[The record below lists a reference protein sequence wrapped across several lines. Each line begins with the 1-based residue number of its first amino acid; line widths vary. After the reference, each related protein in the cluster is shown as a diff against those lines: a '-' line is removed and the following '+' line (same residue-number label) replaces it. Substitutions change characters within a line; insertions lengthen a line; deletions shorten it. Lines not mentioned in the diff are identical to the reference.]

1 MSTSTL
7 PPRTLP
13 TTTSSPRR
21 RSSGSLSSR
30 SEKIWNYII
39 LTVMALIVLWPVG
52 TFILAALSP
61 DRAGRP
67 SGDLQWGNFATAW
80 TSAEF
85 ARSMTVS
92 LIITIAV
99 VVIGTVLA
107 LLGGY
112 AFGVLGVVADKVLF
126 PVILLGMMISLE
138 AIIVPL
144 YYQFRTLGLTD
155 NLLGVILIH
164 VGMGVPFGV
173 FWMRAAFRSL
183 PRGIFESAEMDGA
196 GPMRMLWS
204 IAVPNLMP
212 AVYTFILLSFMW
224 TWNDYFLSL
233 VFLHGD
239 NQTATVAL
247 GVFQGKYVTQINLM
261 AAGGLIVAAPVLILY
276 VIFQRKFISGMLAGA
291 IKE

>member
-1 MSTSTL
+1 V
-7 PPRTLP
+7 
-13 TTTSSPRR
+13 
-21 RSSGSLSSR
+21 SSR
-30 SEKIWNYII
+30 SEKLWNYVI

-52 TFILAALSP
+52 TFLAASLSP

-67 SGDLQWGNFATAW
+67 SSDLQWGNFVTAW
-80 TSAEF
+80 NDAEF

-92 LIITIAV
+92 LIITV
-99 VVIGTVLA
+99 VVVVVGVLLA

-112 AFGVLGVVADKVLF
+112 AFGVLGVVGERFLF
-126 PVILLGMMISLE
+126 PVILLGMMVSLE
-138 AIIVPL
+138 VIIVPL
-144 YYQFRTLGLTD
+144 YYQFRTIGLTN
-155 NLLGVILIH
+155 NLFGVMLIH
-164 VGMGVPFGV
+164 LGMGVPFGV
-173 FWMRAAFRSL
+173 FWMRAAFRAL
-183 PRGIFESAEMDGA
+183 PRAVFESAELDGA
-196 GPMRMLWS
+196 GPLRMLWS

-212 AVYTFILLSFMW
+212 AVYTLILLSFMW

-247 GVFQGKYVTQINLM
+247 GVFQGKFVTQINLM

>member
-1 MSTSTL
+1 M
-7 PPRTLP
+7 
-13 TTTSSPRR
+13 
-21 RSSGSLSSR
+21 SSR
-30 SEKIWNYII
+30 SEKVFTYAV
-39 LTVMALIVLWPVG
+39 LTMAVIVLWPVG
-52 TFILAALSP
+52 TFVAAALSP

-67 SGDLQWGNFATAW
+67 SADLQWGNFVTAW

-85 ARSMTVS
+85 SRSMVVS
-92 LIITIAV
+92 LTITVAV
-99 VVIGTVLA
+99 VIVGTLLA

-112 AFGVLGVVADKVLF
+112 AFGVLGVVGDRVLF
-126 PVILLGMMISLE
+126 PLILLGMMISLE

-164 VGMGVPFGV
+164 VGMGVPFGI
-173 FWMRAAFRSL
+173 FWMRAAFRAL

-196 GPMRMLWS
+196 SSMRMLWS

-212 AVYTFILLSFMW
+212 AVYTFILLSFIW

>member
-1 MSTSTL
+1 MRTS
-7 PPRTLP
+7 RA
-13 TTTSSPRR
+13 
-21 RSSGSLSSR
+21 
-30 SEKIWNYII
+30 EKIWNYVI

-52 TFILAALSP
+52 TFIAASLSP

-80 TSAEF
+80 TNAEF
-85 ARSMTVS
+85 TKSMTVS
-92 LIITIAV
+92 LVIAV
-99 VVIGTVLA
+99 SVVVVGVVLA
-107 LLGGY
+107 LLSGY
-112 AFGVLGVVADKVLF
+112 AFGVLGVFGERILF
-126 PVILLGMMISLE
+126 PLLLLGLMISLE

-144 YYQFRTLGLTD
+144 YYQFRTVGLTN

-164 VGMGVPFGV
+164 LGMGVPFGV

-183 PRGIFESAEMDGA
+183 PRGVFESAELDGA
-196 GPMRMLWS
+196 GPFRMLWS
-204 IAVPNLMP
+204 VAIPNVMP
-212 AVYTFILLSFMW
+212 AIYTLILLSFMW

>member
-1 MSTSTL
+1 M
-7 PPRTLP
+7 
-13 TTTSSPRR
+13 
-21 RSSGSLSSR
+21 SSR
-30 SEKIWNYII
+30 AEKIWNYLI
-39 LTVMALIVLWPVG
+39 LTVLAAVVLWPVA
-52 TFILAALSP
+52 TFLAAALSP

-67 SGDLQWGNFATAW
+67 STDLQWGNFVTAW
-80 TSAEF
+80 NSADF
-85 ARSMTVS
+85 ARSMSVS
-92 LIITIAV
+92 LIITV
-99 VVIGTVLA
+99 SVVIISVVLA
-107 LLGGY
+107 LMGGY
-112 AFGVLGVVADKVLF
+112 AFGVLGLVGERVFF
-126 PVILLGMMISLE
+126 PIVLLGMMISLE

-164 VGMGVPFGV
+164 VGMGVPFGI
-173 FWMRAAFRSL
+173 FWMRAAFRAL

-196 GPMRMLWS
+196 GSIRMLWS

-212 AVYTFILLSFMW
+212 AVYTLILLNFMW

-233 VFLHGD
+233 VFLHGE

-247 GVFQGKYVTQINLM
+247 GVFQGKYVTEINLM

>member
-1 MSTSTL
+1 MTS
-7 PPRTLP
+7 RA
-13 TTTSSPRR
+13 
-21 RSSGSLSSR
+21 
-30 SEKIWNYII
+30 EKIWSYLI
-39 LTVMALIVLWPVG
+39 LTVMALAVLWPAG
-52 TFILAALSP
+52 TFVAAALSP
-61 DRAGRP
+61 DRAGRV
-67 SGDLQWGNFATAW
+67 SLDLQWGNFLTAW
-80 TSAEF
+80 TDASF
-85 ARSMTVS
+85 AKAMSVS
-92 LIITIAV
+92 LIITVSV
-99 VVIGTVLA
+99 VVLSVILA

-112 AFGVLGVVADKVLF
+112 AFGVLGVIGDRILF
-126 PVILLGMMISLE
+126 PVILLGMMVSLE
-138 AIIVPL
+138 VIIVPL
-144 YYQFRTLGLTD
+144 YYQFRDLGLTD

-164 VGMGVPFGV
+164 AGMGVPFGV
-173 FWMRAAFRSL
+173 FWMRSAFRTL
-183 PRGIFESAEMDGA
+183 PRGVFESAEMDGA
-196 GPMRMLWS
+196 GAFRSLWA

-212 AVYTFILLSFMW
+212 AIYTLILLNFMW

>member
-1 MSTSTL
+1 MS
-7 PPRTLP
+7 RTV
-13 TTTSSPRR
+13 
-21 RSSGSLSSR
+21 
-30 SEKIWNYII
+30 EKISNYVI
-39 LTVMALIVLWPVG
+39 LSVMALVVLWPVG
-52 TFILAALSP
+52 TFVAAALSP

-67 SGDLQWGNFATAW
+67 SVSLQWDNFVTAW

-92 LIITIAV
+92 AIITV
-99 VVIGTVLA
+99 VVVVVGVVLA

-112 AFGVLGVVADKVLF
+112 AFGVLGIWGERVLF
-126 PVILLGMMISLE
+126 PLVLLGMMISLE

-144 YYQFRTLGLTD
+144 YYQFRSLGLTD

-164 VGMGVPFGV
+164 LGMGVPFGI

-183 PRGIFESAEMDGA
+183 PRAVFESAELDGA
-196 GPMRMLWS
+196 GPFRMLWS
-204 IAVPNLMP
+204 IATPNIMP
-212 AVYTFILLSFMW
+212 AVYTLILLSFMW

-247 GVFQGKYVTQINLM
+247 GVFQGKYVTQVNLM

-276 VIFQRKFISGMLAGA
+276 VIFQRRFISGMLAGA